1 MKLIELINENAVNIK
16 NNKIENNEVFF
27 NILLT
32 HSSKTWKDF
41 NVYKYLIKCYQTYCN
56 FQLITIVPYRISLKS
71 LGYINNTPMKVIKN
85 TWLQLVNKLKKNGK
99 IQMISNPDFA
109 ALRDAT
115 LGWCKN
121 ECLPEIAKLT
131 NRIEI
136 LKIELEAEIVPNP
149 DCRSNTLLQLDM
161 EEAYNPTMEAL
172 QFSGA
177 FDIEQKYNMLSEE
190 DDFNLRGNSS
200 TATLSSLV
208 SRNFSSEG
216 SFLSSGETSDL
227 DCKTPIFLNGNVSD
241 YESSPRN
248 VYLDSN
254 FEQNSDGYI
263 NPIVVD
269 IKNLEA
275 KMITLTEEKDNRIEL
290 YWQLYNEYKQYCRDH
305 KQQYDYLVQNVL
317 KNFNCLEP
325 ALSDYYNEN
334 IC

>member
-1 MKLIELINENAVNIK
+1 
-16 NNKIENNEVFF
+16 
-27 NILLT
+27 
-32 HSSKTWKDF
+32 
-41 NVYKYLIKCYQTYCN
+41 
-56 FQLITIVPYRISLKS
+56 
-71 LGYINNTPMKVIKN
+71 
-85 TWLQLVNKLKKNGK
+85 
-99 IQMISNPDFA
+99 
-109 ALRDAT
+109 
-115 LGWCKN
+115 
-121 ECLPEIAKLT
+121 
-131 NRIEI
+131 
-136 LKIELEAEIVPNP
+136 
-149 DCRSNTLLQLDM
+149 
-161 EEAYNPTMEAL
+161 MEAL

-275 KMITLTEEKDNRIEL
+275 KIITLTEEKDNRIEL